1 MAFYIDERIDFIQRS
16 TRQKPLRMDDA
27 HFHDKH
33 ELYYLEKGKTRYFIG
48 DEIYLLNPGD
58 LVFVPKGTFH
68 KTNPEEDTVSE
79 RVLLVFDDDFAG
91 EEYRKYVDELKRD
104 KLVKL
109 PGEQVYKIRELCQR
123 IEHENKH
130 RKADF
135 REMEKLYFRQ
145 MLITISRYRIKGNED
160 GFSHSFKL
168 IQDAA
173 KYISQNYAEQITLD
187 SIAEKYAIRPSYFS
201 KQFKAITGV
210 GLIEYLNL
218 TRITA
223 AEKLL
228 TETNRPITEVA
239 MECGFNDSNY
249 FAAVFKKIKG
259 ITPKK
264 FSLQNTIFG

>member
-1 MAFYIDERIDFIQRS
+1 M
-16 TRQKPLRMDDA
+16 KMDDA
-27 HFHDKH
+27 HIHNKH

-58 LVFVPKGTFH
+58 MVFVPKGTFH

-79 RVLLVFDDDFAG
+79 RVLFVFDDDFTG
-91 EEYRKYVDELKRD
+91 QEYQKYVDRLKQN

-109 PGEQVYKIRELCQR
+109 PAEQVYKIRELCQR

-130 RKADF
+130 RNTDF

-145 MLITISRYRIKGNED
+145 LLITISRYRINDSEER
-160 GFSHSFKL
+160 FSNSFKV

-173 KYISQNYAEQITLD
+173 KYVSQNYAEEITLD
-187 SIAEKYAIRPSYFS
+187 SIAEKYAMSPSYFS
-201 KQFKAITGV
+201 KQFKSITGV
-210 GLIEYLNL
+210 GLIEYLNHI
-218 TRITA
+218 RITA

-228 TETNRPITEVA
+228 IQTNMPITRIA

-264 FSLQNTIFG
+264 FSLQSDKIC